1 MKKLGIVAG
10 LIAVVVGGAL
20 LLSKPASSPTVN
32 EQPAAKLSF
41 TTIANE
47 VAKNSAVL
55 LDVRTAEEYASGHF
69 AGAVNLDVEDIRA
82 GKLPDSAKTQPL
94 YLYCRSGNRS
104 AQATELLKTAG
115 YTTITDLG
123 GLDDVKSIGGTLV
136 TR

>member
-10 LIAVVVGGAL
+10 LIAVVVGGVL

-104 AQATELLKTAG
+104 AQATELRITAG

>member
-1 MKKLGIVAG
+1 MKKLGIFAG
-10 LIAVVVGGAL
+10 LIGLANGGAL

-82 GKLPDSAKTQPL
+82 GKLPDSAKTQSL

>member
-1 MKKLGIVAG
+1 MKKLGILVG
-10 LIAVVVGGAL
+10 LIVLAIGGAL

>member
-1 MKKLGIVAG
+1 MKKLVIFTG
-10 LIAVVVGGAL
+10 LIAVVIGGVL
-20 LLSKPASSPTVN
+20 LLNKPASSPTVN

-94 YLYCRSGNRS
+94 YLYCKSGNRS

>member
-1 MKKLGIVAG
+1 MKKLGILVG
-10 LIAVVVGGAL
+10 LIVLAIGGAL

-41 TTIANE
+41 TTIAKKKK
-47 VAKNSAVL
+47 KNSAVL

-82 GKLPDSAKTQPL
+82 GKLPDSAKAQPL

-123 GLDDVKSIGGTLV
+123 GLDDVKSIGGTMV

>member
-1 MKKLGIVAG
+1 MKKLGIFAG
-10 LIAVVVGGAL
+10 LIVLAIGGAL

>member
-1 MKKLGIVAG
+1 MKKIGIFAG
-10 LIAVVVGGAL
+10 LIVLAIGGAL

-41 TTIANE
+41 TTITNE